1 MPPQDHPQATLAMI
15 LGIVGVVVC
24 QIVGPFAWVI
34 GKRAMNEIDASG
46 GTLGG
51 RGQAQAGFILG
62 IIASVLLALGL
73 VFFVVWL
80 IAVIGLAASSST

>member
-1 MPPQDHPQATLAMI
+1 MPPQDHPQATLSMI
-15 LGIVGVVVC
+15 LGIVAVVVC

-62 IIASVLLALGL
+62 IIATVLLGLGL
-73 VFFVVWL
+73 VFFVIWL
-80 IAVIGLAASSST
+80 IAVIGLAASSA